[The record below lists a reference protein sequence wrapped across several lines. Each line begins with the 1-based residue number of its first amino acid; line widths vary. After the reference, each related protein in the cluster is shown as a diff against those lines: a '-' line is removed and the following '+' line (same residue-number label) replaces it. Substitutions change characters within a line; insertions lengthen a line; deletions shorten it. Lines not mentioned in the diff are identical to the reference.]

1 MNSKVELPEYARVQ
15 SACQLLTCGKCSST
29 GILSEVPIASPDCW
43 IQTEKSVAGRNFNQ
57 PMEWIES
64 QPERAQSV

>member
-15 SACQLLTCGKCSST
+15 SACQLVIFRNCPAT
-29 GILSEVPIASPDCW
+29 GILSEVPTASTDSW
-43 IQTEKSVAGRNFNQ
+43 IRTEKSVARRNFNQ
-57 PMEWIES
+57 SMEWIES